1 MKLIVGSGG
10 SPFVRKVDIG
20 LHELGISD
28 DIERLPMVA
37 SPTQPNSELVAINP
51 LGKLPTLILDNG
63 DILNGS
69 AVILEFFDDFQGNNK
84 LIPSKGTERWEALSL
99 QGLSDGMMEAQV
111 IHYYEKERR
120 PIDKQWKDWA
130 DGQMG
135 KIDRVLVYLENRTE
149 SFADKLNVGNIS
161 LACALGFLNL
171 RFAEKQWSKDYPSLA
186 NWFVEFSKR
195 QSMVVTAP
203 K

>member
-10 SPFVRKVDIG
+10 SPFVRKVEIG

-28 DIERLPMVA
+28 DIERLPMVT

-51 LGKLPTLILDNG
+51 LGKLPTLILDSG

-69 AVILEFFDDFQGNNK
+69 AVILEFLDDFQGENK
-84 LIPSKGTERWEALSL
+84 LIPSKGAERWEALSL

-120 PIDKQWKDWA
+120 PLDKQWEDWA
-130 DGQMG
+130 NGQMG
-135 KIDRVLVYLENRTE
+135 KIDRVLGYLENRTD
-149 SFADKLNVGNIS
+149 SFTGKLNVGNIS

-171 RFAEKQWSKDYPSLA
+171 KL
-186 NWFVEFSKR
+186 V
-195 QSMVVTAP
+195 
-203 K
+203 

>member
-1 MKLIVGSGG
+1 
-10 SPFVRKVDIG
+10 
-20 LHELGISD
+20 
-28 DIERLPMVA
+28 
-37 SPTQPNSELVAINP
+37 
-51 LGKLPTLILDNG
+51 
-63 DILNGS
+63 
-69 AVILEFFDDFQGNNK
+69 
-84 LIPSKGTERWEALSL
+84 
-99 QGLSDGMMEAQV
+99 
-111 IHYYEKERR
+111 
-120 PIDKQWKDWA
+120 
-130 DGQMG
+130 MG